1 MVIISFI
8 CALCT
13 GRMENLSKSIL
24 DGADSAVRLIISM
37 AGVMCLWTGIM
48 KIADRSGMTEKISK
62 AMSPLLSKI
71 MPEYSPDSPAMKA
84 VSANITAN
92 ILGLGNAATPFGIA
106 AMREMQK
113 TNKLGSL
120 PNNSMIMFVVINT
133 ASIQIIP
140 TTVAALRQ
148 AAGSAEP
155 YSILLHIWFT
165 SLFTLVFGIVT
176 AKIYS
181 CRKGECFEWD
191 KYIYYTERNSSC
203 GYIRNV

>member
-1 MVIISFI
+1 MISYIWFLMVIISFI
-8 CALCT
+8 CALFT
-13 GRMENLSKSIL
+13 GKMESLSKSIL
-24 DGADSAVRLIISM
+24 DGADSSIRLVISM

-176 AKIYS
+176 AKIFMQ
-181 CRKGECFEWD
+181 KG
-191 KYIYYTERNSSC
+191 
-203 GYIRNV
+203 

>member
-1 MVIISFI
+1 MISYIWFLMVIISFV

-24 DGADSAVRLIISM
+24 DGADSSIRLVISM

-71 MPEYSPDSPAMKA
+71 MPEYSPNSPAMKA

-133 ASIQIIP
+133 ASLQIIP

-148 AAGSAEP
+148 AAGSVAP
-155 YSILLHIWFT
+155 YSILFNIWFT
-165 SLFTLVFGIVT
+165 SLLTLILGIVI
-176 AKIYS
+176 AKIFML
-181 CRKGECFEWD
+181 KG
-191 KYIYYTERNSSC
+191 
-203 GYIRNV
+203 

>member
-1 MVIISFI
+1 MISYIWFLMVIISFI

-106 AMREMQK
+106 AMHEMQK
-113 TNKLGSL
+113 TNKLRSL

-133 ASIQIIP
+133 ASLQIIP

-176 AKIYS
+176 AKIFMQ
-181 CRKGECFEWD
+181 KG
-191 KYIYYTERNSSC
+191 
-203 GYIRNV
+203 

>member
-1 MVIISFI
+1 MISYIWFLMVIISFI

-24 DGADSAVRLIISM
+24 DGADSSIRLVISM

-113 TNKLGSL
+113 TNKLRSL

-133 ASIQIIP
+133 ASLQIIP

-176 AKIYS
+176 AKIFMQ
-181 CRKGECFEWD
+181 KG
-191 KYIYYTERNSSC
+191 
-203 GYIRNV
+203 

>member
-1 MVIISFI
+1 MISYIWFLMVIISFI
-8 CALCT
+8 CALFT
-13 GRMENLSKSIL
+13 GKMESLSKSIL

-176 AKIYS
+176 AKIFMQ
-181 CRKGECFEWD
+181 KG
-191 KYIYYTERNSSC
+191 
-203 GYIRNV
+203 

>member
-1 MVIISFI
+1 MISYIWFLMVIISFI

-24 DGADSAVRLIISM
+24 DGADSSIRLVISM

-176 AKIYS
+176 AKIFMQ
-181 CRKGECFEWD
+181 KG
-191 KYIYYTERNSSC
+191 
-203 GYIRNV
+203 

>member
-1 MVIISFI
+1 MISYIWFLMVIISFI

-176 AKIYS
+176 AKIFMQ
-181 CRKGECFEWD
+181 KG
-191 KYIYYTERNSSC
+191 
-203 GYIRNV
+203 

>member
-1 MVIISFI
+1 MISYIWFLMVIISFI
-8 CALCT
+8 CALFT
-13 GRMENLSKSIL
+13 GKMESLSKSIL

-133 ASIQIIP
+133 ASLQIIP

-176 AKIYS
+176 AKIFMQ
-181 CRKGECFEWD
+181 KG
-191 KYIYYTERNSSC
+191 
-203 GYIRNV
+203 

>member
-1 MVIISFI
+1 MISYIWFLMVIISFI
-8 CALCT
+8 CALFT
-13 GRMENLSKSIL
+13 GKMESLSKSIL

-113 TNKLGSL
+113 TNKLRSL

-133 ASIQIIP
+133 ASLQIIP

-176 AKIYS
+176 AKIFMQ
-181 CRKGECFEWD
+181 KG
-191 KYIYYTERNSSC
+191 
-203 GYIRNV
+203 

>member
-1 MVIISFI
+1 MVIISFV
-8 CALCT
+8 CALYT

-24 DGADSAVRLIISM
+24 DGADSSIRLVISM

-71 MPEYSPDSPAMKA
+71 MPEYSPNSPAMKA

-133 ASIQIIP
+133 ASLQIIP

-148 AAGSAEP
+148 AAGSVAP
-155 YSILLHIWFT
+155 YSILFNIWFT
-165 SLFTLVFGIVT
+165 SLFMLILGIVI
-176 AKIYS
+176 AKIFML
-181 CRKGECFEWD
+181 KG
-191 KYIYYTERNSSC
+191 
-203 GYIRNV
+203 

>member
-1 MVIISFI
+1 MISYIWFLMVIISFI

-113 TNKLGSL
+113 TNKLRSL

-133 ASIQIIP
+133 ASLQIIP

-176 AKIYS
+176 AKIFMQ
-181 CRKGECFEWD
+181 KG
-191 KYIYYTERNSSC
+191 
-203 GYIRNV
+203 